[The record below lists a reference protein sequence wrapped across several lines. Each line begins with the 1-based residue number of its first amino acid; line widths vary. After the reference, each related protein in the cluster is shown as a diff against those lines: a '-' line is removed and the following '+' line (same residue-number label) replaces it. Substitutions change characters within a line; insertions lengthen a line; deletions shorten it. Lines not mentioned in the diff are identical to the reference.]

1 MTGNKTCKTHLTSRV
16 NVCGIKWNKVVRSA
30 GKLEHIDEVNGGLTY
45 LHGPTLHPKQ
55 SFRCCLLR
63 VKNIG
68 KGKS

>member
-1 MTGNKTCKTHLTSRV
+1 MSRRYSAGV
-16 NVCGIKWNKVVRSA
+16 SA
-30 GKLEHIDEVNGGLTY
+30 GKLEHKDEVGCGLTY

-68 KGKS
+68 IGKN